1 MPGKGQGEVFELA
14 TFKYS
19 VSKHLYCFLFNRVL
33 KIKIEL
39 SGVFIKGLWACLPL
53 TKYLVSQIL

>member
-19 VSKHLYCFLFNRVL
+19 VSKHLDCFPFNRVFF
-33 KIKIEL
+33 KIEL
-39 SGVFIKGLWACLPL
+39 SG
-53 TKYLVSQIL
+53 ILSRASGHAFS